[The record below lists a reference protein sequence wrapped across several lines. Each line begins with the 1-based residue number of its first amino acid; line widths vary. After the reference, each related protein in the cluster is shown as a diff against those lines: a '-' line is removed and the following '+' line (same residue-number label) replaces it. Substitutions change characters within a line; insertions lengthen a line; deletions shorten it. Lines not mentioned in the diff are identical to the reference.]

1 MLASR
6 CHVATVGDRIAENE
20 DTKGSTTRRSIMMS
34 SVGYRRR
41 LLMWAGCS
49 RYGQRLIAP
58 LFAPSVEVYVSYLPS
73 GEMVS
78 ADDVCCMPS
87 Q

>member
-1 MLASR
+1 
-6 CHVATVGDRIAENE
+6 
-20 DTKGSTTRRSIMMS
+20 MMS

-49 RYGQRLIAP
+49 RYGHRLIAP

-78 ADDVCCMPS
+78 ADDVCCAVTIRGAVSESGGIIALKMNQLS
-87 Q
+87 SHRN